1 MMSTNTISGWW
12 SAILESASNPSSR
25 KDLAAFLGKQR
36 FCGSP
41 DRFAVVDHQD
51 FQSREFRLAVCN
63 RALHETAFGALGYAF
78 VGAGILWLF
87 NISGAR
93 KPRYGVD
100 IWRQ

>member
-1 MMSTNTISGWW
+1 MRPRARSNRPSLLDSMMTGICLNTLLCLMS
-12 SAILESASNPSSR
+12 E
-25 KDLAAFLGKQR
+25 QR
-36 FCGSP
+36 FSGST
-41 DRFAVVDHQD
+41 DRFAVVDHED
-51 FQSREFRLAVCN
+51 FQPREFRLAVCN